1 MAGEFG
7 RFIGEVIT
15 KWLVEEGDDRL
26 MQVLNQFTYE
36 DPAIKQ
42 WTTPAGWKVD
52 GASIPRALWTIV
64 GSPFTGDYRR
74 ASVVHDYYCDVRT
87 EPSER
92 VHLMFYNACRADG
105 VGVVKANT
113 LYYGVLAGGP
123 SWQTVRVVNFNVAA
137 APAPGGEAIDFKDT
151 VVSQPPLD
159 EKKLEE
165 DIRWIAENNPSL
177 DQIRARASAARSQ
190 PVPPSVLQ
198 LPAETRQHNLQQI
211 YARELKS
218 RALFNAATQPAQRR

>member
-15 KWLVEEGDDRL
+15 RWLVEEGDDRL
-26 MQVLNQFTYE
+26 MEVLNAFTYE
-36 DPAIKQ
+36 DPAIKR

-87 EPSER
+87 EPSDD

-105 VGVVKANT
+105 VGVFEANT

-123 SWQTVRVVNFNVAA
+123 SWKTVRVVNFNVAA
-137 APAPGGEAIDFKDT
+137 APAPGGEVIDFRDT

-159 EKKLEE
+159 QDEA
-165 DIRWIAENNPSL
+165 RAGHSL
-177 DQIRARASAARSQ
+177 DRANQSVARPDQGPGIGGAIAAA
-190 PVPPSVLQ
+190 PSTR
-198 LPAETRQHNLQQI
+198 PAI
-211 YARELKS
+211 
-218 RALFNAATQPAQRR
+218 AAGHQVAHLAAGLRT

>member
-7 RFIGEVIT
+7 QFIGEVIT
-15 KWLVEEGDDRL
+15 KWLVEDGDDRL
-26 MQVLNQFTYE
+26 MEVLNDFTYE
-36 DPAIKQ
+36 DPATKR

-74 ASVVHDYYCDVRT
+74 ASVVHDHYCDVRT
-87 EPSER
+87 EPSDA
-92 VHLMFYNACRADG
+92 VHLMFYNACRAAG
-105 VGVVKANT
+105 VGLIEANT

-123 SWQTVRVVNFNVAA
+123 SWRTVRVVNFNVAA
-137 APAPGGEAIDFKDT
+137 APAPGGEVIDFRDT

-159 EKKLEE
+159 QAKLEQ
-165 DIRWIAENNPSL
+165 DIRWIAQANPSL

-190 PVPPSVLQ
+190 PPPPAVLQ
-198 LPAETRQHNLQQI
+198 LPAETGSHTLQQA
-211 YARELKS
+211 YGQALKS